1 MSEIT
6 EQSFVRLPDLDQPW
20 HRLPAIVGVSLVI
33 WCGVLLAFGL
43 LLQLAAITPP
53 SPEPIEAHLIDQPI
67 SGLRG
72 GGGGSPGAPHVAP
85 APKIAKPIPFANAKP
100 KAPHFARPHPV
111 RSVADNILH
120 SEELV
125 KALSI
130 APPATAD
137 NSKSTSKLAVNSS
150 QPIAQPDRT
159 VGAGEGGVGNG
170 TGAGAGNGVG
180 AGSGTGA
187 GGGF

>member
-6 EQSFVRLPDLDQPW
+6 DQSLVRLPELDQPW

-53 SPEPIEAHLIDQPI
+53 SPEPIEAHLIDQPV

-72 GGGGSPGAPHVAP
+72 GGGGSPGDAHVAP
-85 APKIAKPIPFANAKP
+85 APKIAKPIPFAKAKP
-100 KAPHFARPHPV
+100 KAPHVARPHPV
-111 RSVADNILH
+111 RRMTDDVLH

-125 KALSI
+125 KA
-130 APPATAD
+130 
-137 NSKSTSKLAVNSS
+137 
-150 QPIAQPDRT
+150 QP
-159 VGAGEGGVGNG
+159 
-170 TGAGAGNGVG
+170 
-180 AGSGTGA
+180 
-187 GGGF
+187 